1 MPKSIPR
8 SAPIYGAKQAA
19 NSGGLDMSSHNR
31 ADPPHGLP
39 LSALH
44 QRTVA
49 LQLAIRGQQQVLKG
63 RGVYELDAELG
74 HVLRIE
80 LPHEAGCEFVIVE
93 RSWRGEIQPGTAHG
107 CDYLIHMEERASN

>member
-49 LQLAIRGQQQVLKG
+49 LQLALRGQQQVLKA
-63 RGVYELDAELG
+63 RLDAF
-74 HVLRIE
+74 VR
-80 LPHEAGCEFVIVE
+80 LPSEAA
-93 RSWRGEIQPGTAHG
+93 PATAAA
-107 CDYLIHMEERASN
+107 E